1 MTGTKKTKP
10 GWLYRFLKRYCR
22 LMLHQYFSK
31 YQIQGSEHV
40 PDGPVVFA
48 ANHSNAFLDA
58 VLVACSSHR
67 NPWFVT
73 RSDVFKRGGVRRW
86 LFRLRMFPV
95 YRFRDG
101 YTGMKRNDEFLNFCV
116 DKLNDREA
124 ILIFA
129 EGNHGTQHRVRPL
142 QRGVA
147 RIALSESLKVPAVIV
162 PVGLYFESLK
172 NFRTRVLVN
181 FGTPIMTVRED
192 GAKVAEEEVLTATR
206 MQLENLILHVG
217 SDHHDSA
224 LQYLNCNRM
233 WNDDMSAQL
242 HSDRLLCSQH
252 TSMIA
257 ETSTGSST
265 TLRGAFIPELYTKI
279 NLFIASLIIHRGILS
294 RIPDPQFTGSV
305 KFSTG
310 MILTP
315 VTWVLQGM
323 VICILSGSLTLML
336 GYLFSLPLA
345 LNMIRRKG
353 IE

>member
-1 MTGTKKTKP
+1 
-10 GWLYRFLKRYCR
+10 
-22 LMLHQYFSK
+22 MLHQYFSS
-31 YQIQGSEHV
+31 YQVQGSENV

-73 RSDVFKRGGVRRW
+73 RSDVFKRSSVRRW

-129 EGNHGTQHRVRPL
+129 EGNHGPQHRVRPL

-147 RIALSESLKVPAVIV
+147 RIALSGELNVPPVIV
-162 PVGLYFESLK
+162 PVGLYFESIQ

-181 FGTPIMTVRED
+181 FGTPIKTLMDD
-192 GAKVAEEEVLTATR
+192 GTKIAEETLLNEIR
-206 MQLENLILHVG
+206 MQLESLILHVENE
-217 SDHHDSA
+217 HHDRS
-224 LQYLNCNRM
+224 LHYLNHHRVRM
-233 WNDDMSAQL
+233 GDMNAQL
-242 HSDRLLCSQH
+242 LSDRNICSQYQS
-252 TSMIA
+252 TSPVESK
-257 ETSTGSST
+257 ETSSIIRGS
-265 TLRGAFIPELYTKI
+265 LIPEWYTKI

-310 MILTP
+310 MVLTP
-315 VTWVLQGM
+315 VTWGIQGM
-323 VICILSGSLTLML
+323 VIYFLSGSLTLML
-336 GYLFSLPLA
+336 VYLFSLPLA
-345 LNMIRRKG
+345 LKMIHRKG

>member
-1 MTGTKKTKP
+1 
-10 GWLYRFLKRYCR
+10 
-22 LMLHQYFSK
+22 MLHQYFSK
-31 YQIQGSEHV
+31 YQIQGSENV

-147 RIALSESLKVPAVIV
+147 RIALSENLKVPPVIV
-162 PVGLYFESLK
+162 PVGLYFESLQ

-181 FGTPIMTVRED
+181 FGTPIITVRDD
-192 GAKVAEEEVLTATR
+192 GAKVTEEELLTATR

-217 SDHHDSA
+217 SDQHDRA
-224 LQYLNCNRM
+224 LQYLNHNRV
-233 WNDDMSAQL
+233 WKDDMRAQL
-242 HSDRLLCSQH
+242 HSDRTVCSQYQSTFPWEPKG
-252 TSMIA
+252 TSSII
-257 ETSTGSST
+257 
-265 TLRGAFIPELYTKI
+265 RGALVPEGYTKI
-279 NLFIASLIIHRGILS
+279 NLFIASWVIHRKILS

-310 MILTP
+310 MVLTP
-315 VTWVLQGM
+315 VTWAIQGM
-323 VICILSGSLTLML
+323 VVYFLSGSLTLML
-336 GYLFSLPLA
+336 LYLFSLPLA
-345 LNMIRRKG
+345 LNGIHRKG

>member
-1 MTGTKKTKP
+1 MTEVKKTKP

-31 YQIQGSEHV
+31 YQIQGSENV

-116 DKLNDREA
+116 DKLKDQEA

-147 RIALSESLKVPAVIV
+147 RIALSEELKVPPVIV
-162 PVGLYFESLK
+162 PVGLYFESIQS
-172 NFRTRVLVN
+172 FRTRVLVN
-181 FGTPIMTVRED
+181 FGTPIKTRMDD
-192 GAKVAEEEVLTATR
+192 GTRIAEEKLLTEIR
-206 MQLENLILHVG
+206 MQLESLILHVG
-217 SDHHDSA
+217 SDHHDRA
-224 LQYLNCNRM
+224 LQYLNRNRVPM
-233 WNDDMSAQL
+233 DDMTAQL
-242 HSDRLLCSQH
+242 HSDRTICFQYQ
-252 TSMIA
+252 
-257 ETSTGSST
+257 STFPVESKGASS
-265 TLRGAFIPELYTKI
+265 LIRGALIPEWYTKI
-279 NLFIASLIIHRGILS
+279 NLFVASWVIHRKILS

-310 MILTP
+310 MVLTP
-315 VTWVLQGM
+315 VTWGLQGM
-323 VICILSGSLTLML
+323 VIYLLSGSLTLML
-336 GYLFSLPLA
+336 LYLFSLPLA
-345 LNMIRRKG
+345 LNSIHRKG